1 MQRKSLHI
9 AWIGFAPAEEG
20 GGVPGVA
27 IDLLHGLAQLGHRI
41 DCFFP
46 SRERKLPAKISNIDN
61 LTIVWGTSSWQANRW
76 YSRAKPTA
84 FVSSLLAKSLA
95 SFRLRKELARRHRRE
110 PYDFTYQF
118 ANVENLGVPQRLRR
132 DVPLVVHPETSSAGE
147 LKFLIRERRLSFR
160 CQPRYVFALA
170 VIVLWLRK
178 HVQRKQI
185 RRARLVVC
193 ISSVFRDHLMRDYG
207 LAREAT
213 VVVPNPVRSERFESD
228 PDRPVGAPPTILVLG
243 RIAAR
248 KGVDDVVA
256 LARWFFEHD
265 VAVHFRI
272 VGGTSLWSD
281 YTALLADLP
290 AENSEYV
297 GRVHGSHVA
306 GELAGSDVL
315 LQASRYEPFAL
326 TVGEALA
333 AGVPVVATREV
344 GAIEG
349 VDSSVCAA
357 TQPGDV
363 EGLAAAIVGM
373 LDRLRADPAATRSL
387 ARAEA
392 ERLFAP
398 DVVCEQISRSLER
411 LVDGAQPVVDDL
423 GDAAVSSASA
433 STIDAFAESSS

>member
-9 AWIGFAPAEEG
+9 AWIGFAPAEES

-27 IDLLHGLAQLGHRI
+27 IDLLHGLASAGHRI
-41 DCFFP
+41 DCFVP
-46 SRERKLPAKISNIDN
+46 SRERRLPAKIADLEN
-61 LTIVWGTSSWQANRW
+61 LTIVWGTSTWRARRW
-76 YSRAKPTA
+76 YSRTKPTA
-84 FVSSLLAKSLA
+84 FVTSLLAESLA
-95 SFRLRKELARRHRRE
+95 SFRLRKEVARRHRHER
-110 PYDFTYQF
+110 YDLIYQF
-118 ANVENLGVPQRLRR
+118 ANVENLAVPQLLRR

-147 LKFLIRERRLSFR
+147 LKFLIKERRLSFR

-170 VIVLWLRK
+170 AIVLWLRK
-178 HVQRKQI
+178 RVQRRKI
-185 RRARLVVC
+185 RHARLVVC
-193 ISSVFRDHLMRDYG
+193 ISSVFRDHLLRDYG

-213 VVVPNPVRSERFESD
+213 VVVPNPVRSDRFD
-228 PDRPVGAPPTILVLG
+228 NVPDRPVGAPPTVLVLG

-297 GRVHGSHVA
+297 GRVHSSRVPA
-306 GELAGSDVL
+306 ELAGSDVL
-315 LQASRYEPFAL
+315 LQASKYEPFAL

-333 AGVPVVATREV
+333 AGVPVVATTEV

-349 VDSSVCAA
+349 VDGSVGAA
-357 TQPGDV
+357 TEPGDV
-363 EGLAAAIVGM
+363 EGLAKAIVAM
-373 LDRLRADPAATRSL
+373 LDTLRADPAGTRSL

-392 ERLFAP
+392 ERLFSP
-398 DVVCEQISRSLER
+398 EVVCAQISSALER
-411 LVDGAQPVVDDL
+411 LADGASLGALADGASSPT
-423 GDAAVSSASA
+423 GDALVELPS
-433 STIDAFAESSS
+433 